1 MKIYNNIDGQSRLVE
16 NIADGVNTDDAASV
30 GQVNASSYS
39 PVRYSASRGTQI
51 YVASADSSSSV
62 ILTRAQLIE
71 SEYTSGCTSNT
82 SGTNLVNLSTGV
94 YFINFDCTFYLT
106 SSNQAY
112 YPDLL
117 EFYIT
122 CRIQSSVGFADGVG
136 NFYSRNGIQKKT
148 PSVTGEYVYQ
158 IPEYIGTST
167 QRIVNVASTAVISF
181 YIAAAWTKRTASN
194 LDVYLYSSNF
204 SIFKI
209 WKYTIT

>member
-1 MKIYNNIDGQSRLVE
+1 MKIYNNIDGQARLLE

-39 PVRYSASRGTQI
+39 PVRYSASRDTQI
-51 YVASADSSSSV
+51 SVASAASSGDV
-62 ILTRAQLIE
+62 YLTRAQLIE

-106 SSNQAY
+106 SPNQAY

-117 EFYIT
+117 SFYIF
-122 CRIQSSVGFADGVG
+122 CQIQSSVGFADGVG
-136 NFYSRNGIQKKT
+136 QLFSRNGIQKKT
-148 PSVTGEYVYQ
+148 PSVVGEYVYQ
-158 IPEYIGTST
+158 IPLFMGKST

-181 YIAAAWTKRTASN
+181 SIGAAWIKRTASN
-194 LDVYLYSSNF
+194 LNVYVHTSNV

-209 WKYTIT
+209 

>member
-1 MKIYNNIDGQSRLVE
+1 MKLYNNIDGQARLVE

-82 SGTNLVNLSTGV
+82 SGTNLVNLPTGV
-94 YFINFDCTFYLT
+94 YFINVDLTFSLI

-117 EFYIT
+117 VFQIY
-122 CRIQSSVGFADGVG
+122 CGIQSSVGFADGVG
-136 NFYSRNGIQKKT
+136 QLYSRNGIQKKT
-148 PSVTGEYVYQ
+148 PSVVGEYVYQ
-158 IPEYIGTST
+158 IPMYMGNNT

-181 YIAAAWTKRTASN
+181 NMGAAWTTRIVSN
-194 LDVYLYSSNF
+194 LDVYLYSSNV

-209 WKYTIT
+209 

>member
-1 MKIYNNIDGQSRLVE
+1 MKIYNNIDCQARLVE

-39 PVRYSASRGTQI
+39 PVRYSASRDTQL
-51 YVASADSSSSV
+51 YVASADSTGDV
-62 ILTRAQLIE
+62 YLTRAQLIE

-94 YFINFDCTFYLT
+94 YFINFDCTFYLN

-117 EFYIT
+117 AFQVF

-136 NFYSRNGIQKKT
+136 QLFSRNGIQKKT
-148 PSVTGEYVYQ
+148 PSVVGEYVYQ
-158 IPEYIGTST
+158 IPMYMGNNT

-181 YIAAAWTKRTASN
+181 SMGASWTKRTASN
-194 LDVYLYSSNF
+194 LDVYLYSSSV

-209 WKYTIT
+209 

>member
-39 PVRYSASRGTQI
+39 PVRYSASRDTSL
-51 YVASADSSSSV
+51 YVASADAAGYGSV

-82 SGTNLVNLSTGV
+82 RETNLVNLSTGV
-94 YFINFDCTFYLT
+94 YFINFDCTFYLA

-112 YPDLL
+112 FPDLL
-117 EFYIT
+117 TFHIY
-122 CRIQSSVGFADGVG
+122 CRIQSSVGFADGVSQL
-136 NFYSRNGIQKKT
+136 YSRNGIHKKA
-148 PSVTGEYVYQ
+148 PSVVGEYVYQ
-158 IPEYIGTST
+158 IPMYMGKST

-181 YIAAAWTKRTASN
+181 YMGAAWTKRTVTS
-194 LDVYLYSSNF
+194 LDVYLHSSNV

-209 WKYTIT
+209 

>member
-1 MKIYNNIDGQSRLVE
+1 MNIFNLFNGKGLKAT
-16 NIADGVNTDDAASV
+16 NFADGTANTDLATV

-39 PVRYSASRGTQI
+39 PVRYSASRDTQI
-51 YVASADSSSSV
+51 YIASANSSGDV
-62 ILTRAQLIE
+62 YLTRAQLIE

-117 EFYIT
+117 TFNIY
-122 CRIQSSVGFADGVG
+122 CRIQSSAGFADGVG
-136 NFYSRNGIQKKT
+136 PLYSRNGILKKT
-148 PSVTGEYVYQ
+148 PSVVGEYVYQ

-181 YIAAAWTKRTASN
+181 YIAAAWTKRIASN
-194 LDVYLYSSNF
+194 LDVYLDSSNV

-209 WKYTIT
+209 